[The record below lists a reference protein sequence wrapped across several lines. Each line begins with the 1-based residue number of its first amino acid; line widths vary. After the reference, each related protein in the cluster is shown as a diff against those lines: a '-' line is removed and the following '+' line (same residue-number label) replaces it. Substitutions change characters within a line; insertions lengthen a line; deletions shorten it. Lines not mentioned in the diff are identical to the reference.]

1 MSLSVTPSLS
11 SSEGFISDV
20 RDQICN
26 ILRFVI
32 MNPGGTSDLWE
43 SRLISFRTLSSK
55 YEDDRNA
62 LADALENKLDEL
74 FARKFRDY
82 SIDVSCTHHLYNSN
96 QIPDINDDGRY
107 TISVNVLISR
117 DGKTYGIIDGNIN
130 VDKITNAIS
139 IVFSD
144 SPDNQTL
151 S

>member
-1 MSLSVTPSLS
+1 MPLSVTPSLS

-20 RDQICN
+20 RDQISN

-55 YEDDRNA
+55 YESDRET
-62 LADALENKLDEL
+62 LASELERRLNDL
-74 FARKFRDY
+74 FARKFAEYR
-82 SIDVSCTHHLYNSN
+82 IDVACTTAPYDPT
-96 QIPDINDDGRY
+96 QTMGYDDDGRY
-107 TISVNVLISR
+107 AISFNVLIYTGNTVVGLV
-117 DGKTYGIIDGNIN
+117 DGSIM
-130 VDKITNAIS
+130 VDKPTNNITIA
-139 IVFSD
+139 FSD

>member
-1 MSLSVTPSLS
+1 MPLSVTPSLS

-20 RDQICN
+20 RDQISN
-26 ILRFVI
+26 ILRFII

-55 YEDDRNA
+55 YENDRET
-62 LADALENKLDEL
+62 LASELEKRLNDL
-74 FARKFRDY
+74 FARKFAEYR
-82 SIDVSCTHHLYNSN
+82 IDVACTTSAYDPT
-96 QIPDINDDGRY
+96 QTMGYDDGRY
-107 TISVNVLISR
+107 AISFNVLIYTGNTVVGLV
-117 DGKTYGIIDGNIN
+117 DGSIN
-130 VDKITNAIS
+130 VDKATNNIT

>member
-1 MSLSVTPSLS
+1 MPLSVTPSLS

-26 ILRFVI
+26 ILRFII

-55 YEDDRNA
+55 YEDDRDA
-62 LADALENKLDEL
+62 LAGALENRLDEL
-74 FARKFRDY
+74 FNRKFRDY
-82 SIDVSCTHHLYNSN
+82 SVDVSCTHHLYDPT
-96 QIPDINDDGRY
+96 QIQDINDDGRY
-107 TISVNVLISR
+107 VISINVLISK

-130 VDKITNAIS
+130 VDKATNAIT

>member
-1 MSLSVTPSLS
+1 MPLSVTPSLS

-20 RDQICN
+20 RDQISN

-55 YEDDRNA
+55 YEGDRET
-62 LADALENKLDEL
+62 LASELERRLNDL
-74 FARKFRDY
+74 FARKFAEYR
-82 SIDVSCTHHLYNSN
+82 IDVACTTAPYDPT
-96 QIPDINDDGRY
+96 QTMGYDDDGRY
-107 TISVNVLISR
+107 SISFNVLIYTGNTVVGLV
-117 DGKTYGIIDGNIN
+117 DGSIM
-130 VDKITNAIS
+130 VDKATNNITIA
-139 IVFSD
+139 FSD

>member
-1 MSLSVTPSLS
+1 MPLSVTPSLS

-20 RDQICN
+20 RDQISN

-55 YEDDRNA
+55 YEGDRET
-62 LADALENKLDEL
+62 LAAELERRLNNL
-74 FARKFRDY
+74 FARKFAEYR
-82 SIDVSCTHHLYNSN
+82 IDVACTTAPYDPT
-96 QIPDINDDGRY
+96 QTMGYDDDGRY
-107 TISVNVLISR
+107 AISFNVLIYTGNTVVGLV
-117 DGKTYGIIDGNIN
+117 DGSIM
-130 VDKITNAIS
+130 VDKATNNITIA
-139 IVFSD
+139 FSD

>member
-1 MSLSVTPSLS
+1 MPLSVTPSLS

-20 RDQICN
+20 RDQISN
-26 ILRFVI
+26 ILRFII

-55 YEDDRNA
+55 YESDRET
-62 LADALENKLDEL
+62 LASELERRLNDL
-74 FARKFRDY
+74 FARKFAEYR
-82 SIDVSCTHHLYNSN
+82 IDVACTTAPYDPT
-96 QIPDINDDGRY
+96 QTMGYDDDGRY
-107 TISVNVLISR
+107 AISFNVLIYTGNTVVGLV
-117 DGKTYGIIDGNIN
+117 DGSIM
-130 VDKITNAIS
+130 VDKPTNNIT

>member
-1 MSLSVTPSLS
+1 MPLSVTPSLS

-20 RDQICN
+20 RDQISN
-26 ILRFVI
+26 ILRFII

-55 YEDDRNA
+55 YENDRET
-62 LADALENKLDEL
+62 LASELERRLNDL
-74 FARKFRDY
+74 FARKFAEYR
-82 SIDVSCTHHLYNSN
+82 IDVACTTAPYDPT
-96 QIPDINDDGRY
+96 QTMGYDDDGRY
-107 TISVNVLISR
+107 AISFNVLIYTGNTVVGLV
-117 DGKTYGIIDGNIN
+117 DGSIM
-130 VDKITNAIS
+130 VDKPTNNIT

>member
-1 MSLSVTPSLS
+1 MPLSVTPSLS

-20 RDQICN
+20 RDQISN

-55 YEDDRNA
+55 YEGDRDT
-62 LADALENKLDEL
+62 LAAELERRLNDL
-74 FARKFRDY
+74 FARKFAEYR
-82 SIDVSCTHHLYNSN
+82 IDVACSTAPYDPT
-96 QIPDINDDGRY
+96 QTMGYDDDGRY
-107 TISVNVLISR
+107 TISFNILIYTGNTVVGLV
-117 DGKTYGIIDGNIN
+117 DGSIM
-130 VDKITNAIS
+130 VDKPTNNITIA
-139 IVFSD
+139 FSD

>member
-1 MSLSVTPSLS
+1 MPLSVTPSLS

-20 RDQICN
+20 RDQISN
-26 ILRFVI
+26 ILRFII

-55 YEDDRNA
+55 YESDRET
-62 LADALENKLDEL
+62 LASELERRLNDL
-74 FARKFRDY
+74 FARKFAEYR
-82 SIDVSCTHHLYNSN
+82 IDVACTTAPYDPT
-96 QIPDINDDGRY
+96 QTMGYDDDGRY
-107 TISVNVLISR
+107 TISFNVLIYTGSTVVGLV
-117 DGKTYGIIDGNIN
+117 DGSIM
-130 VDKITNAIS
+130 VDKPTNNIT

>member
-1 MSLSVTPSLS
+1 MPLSVTPSLS

-20 RDQICN
+20 RDQISN
-26 ILRFVI
+26 ILRFII

-55 YEDDRNA
+55 YENDRET
-62 LADALENKLDEL
+62 LASELEKRLNDL
-74 FARKFRDY
+74 FARKFAEYR
-82 SIDVSCTHHLYNSN
+82 IDVACTASAYDPI
-96 QIPDINDDGRY
+96 QTMGYDDDGRY
-107 TISVNVLISR
+107 AISFNVLIYTGNTVVGLV
-117 DGKTYGIIDGNIN
+117 DGSIN
-130 VDKITNAIS
+130 VDKATNNIT